1 MNWLSAA
8 LDVIGIG
15 GKALERR
22 SKRKE
27 QAAEHTFK
35 LKEAELN
42 SRISVIEAQTQ
53 RAISNDEA
61 DNRIDYETVKQNAK
75 SWKDELLVFITI
87 VPFASAVF
95 TPFVKAYKTSDWT
108 NLVVDSAESFK
119 TLALLPE
126 FYMWMLVGVYVYVL
140 GFRRIFLYLF
150 SNLKNIGLTGLTS
163 KLFKKK

>member
-1 MNWLSAA
+1 MKWLG
-8 LDVIGIG
+8 LVGDILGIG
-15 GKALERR
+15 GRALERK

-27 QAAEHTFK
+27 QAALHEFK

-42 SRISVIEAQTQ
+42 SKISVIEAQTK
-53 RAISNDEA
+53 RAITNDEA

-95 TPFVKAYKTSDWT
+95 TPFIKAYKTSDWT
-108 NLVVDSAESFK
+108 NLVLDSSESFK

-126 FYMWMLVGVYVYVL
+126 FYMWMLIGVYVYVL

-163 KLFKKK
+163 KIFKKK